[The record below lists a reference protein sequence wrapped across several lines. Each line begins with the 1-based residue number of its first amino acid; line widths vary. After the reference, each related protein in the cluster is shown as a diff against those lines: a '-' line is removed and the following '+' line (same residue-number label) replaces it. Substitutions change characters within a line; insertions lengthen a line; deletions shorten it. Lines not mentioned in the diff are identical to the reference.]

1 MVKPEHPFVPHFTI
15 AQGLTSQEFEDIFG
29 QVELVGVDLKE
40 KIEELSLL
48 RYDEEEDKWKVIDT
62 FKLA

>member
-1 MVKPEHPFVPHFTI
+1 MPHFTI

-40 KIEELSLL
+40 KLKNFH
-48 RYDEEEDKWKVIDT
+48 YYADEEEDKWKVIDT

>member
-1 MVKPEHPFVPHFTI
+1 MPHFTI

-29 QVELVGVDLKE
+29 QVELVGVDLKR

>member
-1 MVKPEHPFVPHFTI
+1 MPHFTI

-48 RYDEEEDKWKVIDT
+48 RYDEEEYKWKVIDT

>member
-1 MVKPEHPFVPHFTI
+1 MPHFTI

-48 RYDEEEDKWKVIDT
+48 RYDEEEDKWKVIDS